1 MNYPLYITVSQAAEM
16 SGIGEKQI
24 RDWLNSSDP
33 MPFIRIGV
41 KRLIQRDAFASYLEE
56 KQEVRL

>member
-1 MNYPLYITVSQAAEM
+1 MSYPLYLSTSQAAEM

-24 RDWLNSSDP
+24 RDWLNSADP
-33 MPFIRIGV
+33 MPYIRIGA
-41 KRLIQRDAFASYLEE
+41 KRMIQRDTFPAYLER

>member
-1 MNYPLYITVSQAAEM
+1 MDYPLYINVSQAAEI

-24 RDWLNSSDP
+24 RDWLNSSEP
-33 MPFIRIGV
+33 MPYIRIGA
-41 KRLIQRDAFASYLEE
+41 KRLIQRDAFASYLES

>member
-1 MNYPLYITVSQAAEM
+1 MDYPLYITASQAAEM

-24 RDWLNSSDP
+24 RDWLNGNDP
-33 MPFIRIGV
+33 MPFIRIGA
-41 KRLIQRDAFASYLEE
+41 KRLIQRDTFASYLER